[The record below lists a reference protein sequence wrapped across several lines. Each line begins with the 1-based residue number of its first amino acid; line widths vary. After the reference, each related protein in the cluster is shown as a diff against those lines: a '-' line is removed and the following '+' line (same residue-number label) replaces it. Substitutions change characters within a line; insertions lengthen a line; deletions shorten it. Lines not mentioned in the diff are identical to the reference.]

1 MMKLGETLF
10 EVSNQ
15 NVTWEKLLMDR
26 ELNSFMI
33 FALFIVSI
41 GRYF

>member
-10 EVSNQ
+10 KVSNQ
-15 NVTWEKLLMDR
+15 SETREELLMDR

-41 GRYF
+41 ERYF